1 MRTGLAPTLT
11 GSSLFSFQGT
21 GAVQRRIPSLSQAT
35 LEVKSFFFGAARRRA
50 PVRKRS
56 RIFSGFARWKDR
68 ARASPGEGKIR
79 KLPRHVKR
87 KASAKPKKAR
97 RRSDGPLPRGT
108 TPGEDRTGPSA
119 PTELEETGGG
129 RWCTIRRAAW
139 RAMADVPLVSKYP
152 WVRKVPGRAD
162 RSLVRLARAIPF
174 RSVL

>member
-87 KASAKPKKAR
+87 KASAKPKK
-97 RRSDGPLPRGT
+97 G
-108 TPGEDRTGPSA
+108 A
-119 PTELEETGGG
+119 PEIG
-129 RWCTIRRAAW
+129 RPPPQGDDA
-139 RAMADVPLVSKYP
+139 
-152 WVRKVPGRAD
+152 G
-162 RSLVRLARAIPF
+162 
-174 RSVL
+174 